1 MDILPQLILN
11 SVIAG
16 AIYALVAVGFNLIY
30 GTVKF
35 FDLGDGAL
43 TVVGGYAMFLFYK
56 KLEFGL
62 PVSVGLA
69 ILGAGL
75 IGWLVNRLVY
85 RRLRARQ
92 ASGMVMLVA
101 SLGVFTLLQALLAI
115 FFSSQ
120 FQTLS
125 LGTSGSQVFEIF
137 GAVITYTQI
146 TILAS
151 GLAIMGCLAL
161 LLKFTLFG
169 KAITAVADD
178 EEVAKIVG
186 ITTSKIIGG
195 VFFVGS
201 MIAGLAG
208 LLGGFD
214 TGIEPT
220 MGLSLLLKGVIASII
235 GGIGNI
241 YGG

>member
-35 FDLGDGAL
+35 FDLGYGAL

-75 IGWLVNRLVY
+75 IGWLVNRLGY
-85 RRLRARQ
+85 RPLRARQ

-101 SLGVFTLLQALLAI
+101 SLGGFPFLPDLPPIL
-115 FFSSQ
+115 FSNPLPN
-120 FQTLS
+120 FVA
-125 LGTSGSQVFEIF
+125 GYKWESGVRNFWCRHYLYANHHSREWFGNYGLFGAPFEIYSF
-137 GAVITYTQI
+137 RQGDH
-146 TILAS
+146 
-151 GLAIMGCLAL
+151 GRGR
-161 LLKFTLFG
+161 
-169 KAITAVADD
+169 
-178 EEVAKIVG
+178 
-186 ITTSKIIGG
+186 
-195 VFFVGS
+195 
-201 MIAGLAG
+201 
-208 LLGGFD
+208 
-214 TGIEPT
+214 
-220 MGLSLLLKGVIASII
+220 
-235 GGIGNI
+235 
-241 YGG
+241 